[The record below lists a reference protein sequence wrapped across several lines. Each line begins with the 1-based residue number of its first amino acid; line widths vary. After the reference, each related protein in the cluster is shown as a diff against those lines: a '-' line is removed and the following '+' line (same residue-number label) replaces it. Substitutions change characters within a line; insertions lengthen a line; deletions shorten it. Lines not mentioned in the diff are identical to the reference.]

1 MPIFFTE
8 SVTGLQVGPSLALRT
23 GVVLFLALCIVELIV
38 FAQVCVCVRAS
49 ERALVSG
56 CVRLRC
62 ALALIGASTAAAQ
75 QYVTKQYIS
84 K

>member
-1 MPIFFTE
+1 MPTFFTE

-49 ERALVSG
+49 DRALVGG

-62 ALALIGASTAAAQ
+62 DLGADWSEHSSSAAVRDEAIHQ
-75 QYVTKQYIS
+75 
-84 K
+84 